1 MINRLLGF
9 LARIPGSLWRGTVGR
24 LTAKPPPTTAVVVAE
39 PEEPR
44 SIAGITFRASLVVVG
59 VVLAA
64 YVLYQLRLLLI
75 LIFLAV
81 LLAAGLYGVVRFLER
96 FVPRILAVLVSY
108 ALLIGVFVLVLFLI
122 FPPLVRGVV
131 DFADDLPNIADSLR
145 TGTISL
151 IDGIAGPGTGEDIVD
166 TLTDGAQGA
175 LPEAGSLLSVP
186 LTLASILTNT
196 LVVIFLS
203 ALMLIER
210 DRARTWV
217 LEFVDERDREA
228 VVGVSRNALLRLGAY
243 VRGQLMVMAI
253 IGFGSGIGMWV
264 LGVPFAVPLGA
275 LSFITAA
282 IPLAGAFIAGGPIVL
297 VALTVSPGTGLL
309 MALWLVVLQQLE
321 GSVITPYIQGRIVDR
336 RDRRRHHRHPDRRRG
351 RCRAARH
358 RLPAAPPRRGAST
371 RWRGVAGAVAATR
384 PGSGEGSGPS
394 RRGAG
399 CRAPA
404 PVAPARSPRRS
415 P

>member
-1 MINRLLGF
+1 MIDRLLSF

-24 LTAKPPPTTAVVVAE
+24 LTAKPPPNLPVLVAE
-39 PEEPR
+39 PEEPH
-44 SIAGITFRASLVVVG
+44 SVAGITFRASLVVVA

-64 YVLYQLRLLLI
+64 YLLYELRLLLI

-81 LLAAGLYGVVRFLER
+81 LLASGLYGVVRFFER
-96 FVPRILAVLVSY
+96 FLPRILAVLASY
-108 ALLIGVFVLVLFLI
+108 ALLIGAFVLVLFLI

-131 DFADDLPNIADSLR
+131 DFADDLPNIADTLR
-145 TGTISL
+145 VGTIEL
-151 IDGIAGPGTGEDIVD
+151 IDGIAGTGAGEDIVN

-210 DRARTWV
+210 DRARQWV
-217 LEFVDERDREA
+217 LEFVDERDRDA

-253 IGFGSGIGMWV
+253 IGIGSGIGMWV

-297 VALTVSPGTGLL
+297 VALTVSPGTALL
-309 MALWLVVLQQLE
+309 MAAWLVVLQQLE
-321 GSVITPYIQGRIVDR
+321 GSVITPYIQGRIVSLSAIAVLLGVLAGTSIAGIVGGIIAIPLVAVADVVL
-336 RDRRRHHRHPDRRRG
+336 RDIVFPLRRRAEARRRG
-351 RCRAARH
+351 G
-358 RLPAAPPRRGAST
+358 L
-371 RWRGVAGAVAATR
+371 
-384 PGSGEGSGPS
+384 E
-394 RRGAG
+394 
-399 CRAPA
+399 APA
-404 PVAPARSPRRS
+404 L
-415 P
+415 